1 MYDNSWKKFVA
12 AAVQAAPVMPL
23 SREKT
28 TEKILDLMS
37 QAKKEGADLLE
48 PVYYL
53 AAGAEDWIVPVVCRY
68 AAEQP
73 RWVIP
78 GR

>member
-1 MYDNSWKKFVA
+1 MYGNSWKKFVA

-37 QAKKEGADLLE
+37 QAKKEGADLLAFPE
-48 PVYYL
+48 TF
-53 AAGAEDWIVPVVCRY
+53 
-68 AAEQP
+68 
-73 RWVIP
+73 IP
-78 GR
+78 AYPNF